1 MNQENQCEFC
11 MYQCFD
17 EEYEEY
23 YCSMNFDQDELE
35 RLRFNPSSSCPYFRM
50 GDEYTIVKK
59 QGFK

>member
-11 MYQCFD
+11 MYQYFD

-35 RLRFNPSSSCPYFRM
+35 KLQFNPSSSCPYFRM

-59 QGFK
+59 QG